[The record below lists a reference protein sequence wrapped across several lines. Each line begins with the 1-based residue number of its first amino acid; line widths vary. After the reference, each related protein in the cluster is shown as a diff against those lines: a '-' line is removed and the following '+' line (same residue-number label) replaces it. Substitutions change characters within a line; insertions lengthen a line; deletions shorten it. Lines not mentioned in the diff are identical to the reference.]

1 MFWWVVDE
9 QVDMLGFVGRGGC
22 QRAWILIQY
31 PIQRVLDSLGFSKF
45 ERSLFSVW
53 TGAAPVWSVA
63 RPLHSGGC
71 SGAEASPDRPLL
83 SRLLF
88 HPWLHVRFQS
98 LSRHARNFRV
108 ASVWPEL
115 VSATAS
121 RGITNGALPAENAR
135 IMSARITVALPPLL
149 PISFRVLARASQS
162 AAQSLRSPL
171 PCCPPAP
178 HRWHAQA
185 GKPCVRDRV
194 GRARSLRR
202 KLPRASFFR
211 PFPGALSSAVPRALP
226 AKHPE
231 KSSARL
237 WEKRQF
243 RCRAL
248 PSRRRHRRRRAA
260 ARQRAFLALLQ
271 SSRGAT
277 RPVQP
282 QPSEFR
288 LLRPLHP
295 ETHGSSR
302 QRPLARAS
310 AASARCAS
318 PSPAPRDGIHRQVGR
333 PF

>member
-1 MFWWVVDE
+1 
-9 QVDMLGFVGRGGC
+9 MLGFVGRGGC

-71 SGAEASPDRPLL
+71 FGAEASPDRPLL

-115 VSATAS
+115 VTTAS
-121 RGITNGALPAENAR
+121 RWITNGALPAENAR

-171 PCCPPAP
+171 PCCPLAP

-194 GRARSLRR
+194 GRARSLRQ
-202 KLPRASFFR
+202 KLPRASFFL

-248 PSRRRHRRRRAA
+248 PSLRRHRRRRAA
-260 ARQRAFLALLQ
+260 ARQRALRVLLQ
-271 SSRGAT
+271 SLRAGT
-277 RPVQP
+277 QP
-282 QPSEFR
+282 A
-288 LLRPLHP
+288 PLP
-295 ETHGSSR
+295 AYE
-302 QRPLARAS
+302 
-310 AASARCAS
+310 
-318 PSPAPRDGIHRQVGR
+318 SPA
-333 PF
+333 